1 MKQAQRKD
9 FFREIKKSLNRYL
22 SILFIVALG
31 VAFYAGIRSAEPD
44 MQLSADTYFDQT
56 SLMDIQV
63 MGTLGMSE
71 DDVEAI
77 KAIEGVT
84 AAEGGYSA
92 DFLTTSSEQVVYTV
106 NLFSLCQDMN
116 QMTVLEGR
124 LPETTEECFVDR
136 ALMDAMGLSVGDQ
149 LVLESGTDDKLEDTL
164 NSSTYTIVGSGTYSW
179 YLNSDR
185 GTTTIGDGN
194 LDGFAAV
201 LPEAFNQEYYSVVYA
216 RAGVLDGLNCYTD
229 EYENR
234 VEEITDQIEAIA
246 DSRCEIHFAEVKEDA
261 EQEIADGEQEI
272 ADGYQE
278 LEDSRK
284 EVQQELADALQ
295 ELEDG
300 EAELEDGRQEL
311 IDAEAELE
319 NGRQEIADGRQQLE
333 DAKAELTERQQ
344 ELEDAKAKLP
354 ESRQELEDAKAEIE
368 QGRLDFAG
376 AVAQWEDAQEE
387 LDAGWDAYNSGMAQ
401 LEEGEAQLNEQEAQ
415 LEQSQTQLA
424 EQENQLNASETQLN
438 ASEAQLNEQEAALQ
452 QQIDQLTAAGID
464 PDTVP
469 EIQDAKAQL
478 EAGRSQLEAGR
489 TQIAEGRAQI
499 EAYRQQLDAG
509 KQQID
514 AGRQEIEANK
524 EVLAD
529 SLEQLESGQEELDAA
544 WKTIEVSA
552 WTLEHGEQEIAD
564 GEQALAD
571 AEQQIAD
578 GEQQIADGWAEIEA
592 NEQELNDAEAAL
604 PDAEQE
610 IADGWADL
618 ADAEAELENGRQE
631 YEDGKAEAEKEL
643 ADAEQELAD
652 AEAELADAKADLA
665 DLEMPEWY
673 VLDRNSIQA
682 YVEYGMDSERIGAIG
697 QVFPAIFFLV
707 AALVSLTT
715 MTRMVEEERTLIG
728 TMKALGYG
736 KWSIASKYLLYA
748 LSASLLGSLLGVA
761 VGSQLLPWVIMT
773 AYGMLYDNL
782 RVMVTPVNVQL
793 SLLATGIA
801 VACTAVAALGSCYN
815 ELRSTP
821 AQLMRPAAPP
831 KGKRVLLEYLPFIWK
846 RISFTTKATI
856 RNLFRYKKR
865 FLMTVFGIGACMAL
879 LMVGFGLRDS
889 IQEIVDNQYQTL
901 WIYDAGLTIDE
912 DKTLEEQEADRVGLL
927 ETYPEIESSLL
938 ARTEAVDAGKDSVEK
953 SAYIFVPQTTE
964 NMDQFVVLQDRIT
977 GEKYTLD
984 SEGVIISE
992 KLSTLLDV
1000 QVGDEIYL
1008 KDGET
1013 ERYTVT
1019 VTAISEN
1026 YLYHYIYMT
1035 SDLYESLYGET
1046 PAYNQLYLN
1055 IPGMTDEEQR
1065 AFTEELLADDMV
1077 ESVEFAGDLQ
1087 ATVQDMMRSLD
1098 MVIWVLIISA
1108 GLLAYVVLYNL
1119 NNINITERRRE
1130 LATLKVLG
1138 FYDGEVAA
1146 YVYRENIYLTILGVA
1161 FGVVLGIFLH
1171 RYVILT
1177 CEIDTMMFGRDIRP
1191 LSYVYSILITI
1202 MFTIFVNL
1210 TMFYRLRK
1218 IDMVESLKSVE

>member
-1 MKQAQRKD
+1 MFLKRIELQGFKSFADKSIITFDSDVTGIVGPNGCGKSNINDAIRWVLGEQSVKSLRGGNSMSDIIFSGSAQRKAVNLAEVTLVFD
-9 FFREIKKSLNRYL
+9 NTKRFFDIAYDEVEITRRLRRQNSEAEYLINKTPCRLKDITDLVMDTGLGRDSL
-22 SILFIVALG
+22 SIITQGNISSFAEAKPEERRALFEEAAG
-31 VAFYAGIRSAEPD
+31 VAKYKKRKNVSLHKLKNTQDNLARLEDIILELERQVGPLKRQAKKAKQYIEYKEE
-44 MQLSADTYFDQT
+44 LSKIEINVIID
-56 SLMDIQV
+56 
-63 MGTLGMSE
+63 E
-71 DDVEAI
+71 
-77 KAIEGVT
+77 IEG
-84 AAEGGYSA
+84 
-92 DFLTTSSEQVVYTV
+92 
-106 NLFSLCQDMN
+106 
-116 QMTVLEGR
+116 
-124 LPETTEECFVDR
+124 
-136 ALMDAMGLSVGDQ
+136 
-149 LVLESGTDDKLEDTL
+149 
-164 NSSTYTIVGSGTYSW
+164 
-179 YLNSDR
+179 
-185 GTTTIGDGN
+185 
-194 LDGFAAV
+194 
-201 LPEAFNQEYYSVVYA
+201 
-216 RAGVLDGLNCYTD
+216 
-229 EYENR
+229 
-234 VEEITDQIEAIA
+234 
-246 DSRCEIHFAEVKEDA
+246 
-261 EQEIADGEQEI
+261 
-272 ADGYQE
+272 
-278 LEDSRK
+278 
-284 EVQQELADALQ
+284 
-295 ELEDG
+295 
-300 EAELEDGRQEL
+300 
-311 IDAEAELE
+311 
-319 NGRQEIADGRQQLE
+319 
-333 DAKAELTERQQ
+333 
-344 ELEDAKAKLP
+344 
-354 ESRQELEDAKAEIE
+354 
-368 QGRLDFAG
+368 
-376 AVAQWEDAQEE
+376 
-387 LDAGWDAYNSGMAQ
+387 
-401 LEEGEAQLNEQEAQ
+401 
-415 LEQSQTQLA
+415 
-424 EQENQLNASETQLN
+424 
-438 ASEAQLNEQEAALQ
+438 LQ
-452 QQIDQLTAAGID
+452 QQISELEQRRFDLDSQCAMHETTIQVQDVENEELRKEMLALDREVNQLQGDYSAAMEESNRLERRK
-464 PDTVP
+464 V
-469 EIQDAKAQL
+469 ELNEKRKYALEHASSKERAKELKAMVEEAKFEYEDRRRRKSEMESNLALAKQQIAQL
-478 EAGRSQLEAGR
+478 ESDIGKARMELEGAQDMYQRLLNRRDVLNNLIKEPFNHQQGVRAVVAAKASLAGIEGVVSELLIPAANYENAISNALGGAMYHIVASDERAARGAIAFLKKNRSGRATFLPMSVLKPRYVAKEQLFVAQHCEGFLGCASEFVEYDARYDVLAKALLGNVLVCDQLE
-489 TQIAEGRAQI
+489 
-499 EAYRQQLDAG
+499 
-509 KQQID
+509 
-514 AGRQEIEANK
+514 
-524 EVLAD
+524 
-529 SLEQLESGQEELDAA
+529 
-544 WKTIEVSA
+544 
-552 WTLEHGEQEIAD
+552 H
-564 GEQALAD
+564 
-571 AEQQIAD
+571 
-578 GEQQIADGWAEIEA
+578 A
-592 NEQELNDAEAAL
+592 NELAKRL
-604 PDAEQE
+604 HYGFK
-610 IADGWADL
+610 IVTLDGDIVHRGGSMTGGTSK
-618 ADAEAELENGRQE
+618 N
-631 YEDGKAEAEKEL
+631 
-643 ADAEQELAD
+643 
-652 AEAELADAKADLA
+652 
-665 DLEMPEWY
+665 
-673 VLDRNSIQA
+673 
-682 YVEYGMDSERIGAIG
+682 
-697 QVFPAIFFLV
+697 
-707 AALVSLTT
+707 TT
-715 MTRMVEEERTLIG
+715 
-728 TMKALGYG
+728 
-736 KWSIASKYLLYA
+736 
-748 LSASLLGSLLGVA
+748 
-761 VGSQLLPWVIMT
+761 
-773 AYGMLYDNL
+773 
-782 RVMVTPVNVQL
+782 TPVNVQL